1 VNSPNKLSNLVNALT
16 EEIFA
21 SEYRR
26 LQKRSIMLV
35 KENTQLGGK
44 PDGFFY
50 RSKLFSDLDPRLRFK
65 GDKGNPH
72 KSLIPAL
79 ENYLADQASVDFDK
93 IRVHQALVVILKP
106 CKSNQ
111 DVIDAVPN
119 TLHEVLGKISPE
131 YSKLSRSRQ
140 EAWSVL
146 DNPQNYHQ
154 YMKLREKIEFYNTA
168 KLLY

>member
-1 VNSPNKLSNLVNALT
+1 VNSPNKLSELVNALT

-50 RSKLFSDLDPRLRFK
+50 RSKLFSDLDPGLRLK

-79 ENYLADQASVDFDK
+79 EE
-93 IRVHQALVVILKP
+93 LVRLN
-106 CKSNQ
+106 S
-111 DVIDAVPN
+111 
-119 TLHEVLGKISPE
+119 LG
-131 YSKLSRSRQ
+131 LF
-140 EAWSVL
+140 
-146 DNPQNYHQ
+146 NH
-154 YMKLREKIEFYNTA
+154 
-168 KLLY
+168 